1 VSSEHLIHRSRP
13 AAGEPDGALVLLHG
27 RGASEN
33 DLAPLADEL
42 DPERR
47 LVALFPRGPLTLPP
61 GGFHWYVVQRVGY
74 PHAPTFLP
82 TFERL
87 SSWLEGALADAG
99 VPLERTI
106 LGGFSQGSVMAHALA
121 LASGRPRPA
130 GVVAFSGFVPEVDG
144 FDLDLEAR
152 AGLPVFIAHG
162 THDPII
168 TVDLG
173 RDARDRLTSAGLAV
187 RYVEEPVGHTIGP
200 RALPDARA
208 LITAALIPS
217 GRASGTPPPAD

>member
-1 VSSEHLIHRSRP
+1 MSSDHLIHRSRP
-13 AAGEPDGALVLLHG
+13 AAGEPHGALVLLHG

-130 GVVAFSGFVPEVDG
+130 AVVGFSGFIPEVDG
-144 FDLDLEAR
+144 FDLDIEAR

-162 THDPII
+162 TYDPII
-168 TVDLG
+168 TVDFG
-173 RDARDRLTSAGLAV
+173 RDARDRLEAAGV
-187 RYVEEPVGHTIGP
+187 DVTYREDPVDHTI
-200 RALPDARA
+200 ALGALEDART
-208 LITAALIPS
+208 LVTRVL
-217 GRASGTPPPAD
+217 D